1 MLCQV
6 ETGAETPLS
15 DTLKLSEAARLEC
28 DAARLSR
35 GIESETG
42 WQDIASQARALVC
55 EAATWPAP
63 KRGAWSDHSDFDGC
77 SAALQSCARA
87 LDGASLRT
95 GLGGEDARIAG
106 LWAAAAFAL
115 GGNFP
120 SASVVLKR
128 TFPRLRAR
136 SASQTRP
143 WPAGVAA
150 LVAAFSPSL
159 ASLVTSHSPFA
170 ARVLDGGLE
179 ADESELLALMD
190 EETAVSHP
198 DLHLIARAAWQGARE
213 LSTHNALCQQ
223 GGALARSPWKDVLSA
238 RVPLLLPPQKVAL
251 SRGFLAREENALAA
265 LPPGTGKTWLG
276 ELFLFERLAACI
288 ETGETP
294 KAPIAVFLVPY
305 VALGRGV
312 VAALRGHARDT
323 GVEVIAW
330 LGSETDDATLPD
342 APAIIIA
349 TPERFDGAWRSD
361 PQLSAR
367 LAGVVVDEAHTAT
380 DGARGA
386 RLETLVAR
394 LKLAGVRML
403 LLSAAA
409 PETAGLGEW
418 IGAPELLR
426 LKLNWTPTAR
436 RLAFWRQDGHLE
448 WWAEIAGKGLEPLG
462 EVALAWPRR
471 DLRGGESFVTMQK
484 QEGALYENVAALA
497 RSRFDVHGGAV
508 LCLCATRRGARH
520 LARALSRVFPLSSE
534 PTGARARAISLI
546 ETRYRTHLPLARLLK
561 HGVAW
566 HSAALPS
573 DLRSLVEEAVRE
585 NEIVALAATRT
596 LAEGIDLPFNQ
607 TVLAD
612 WLSWSDGAWAP
623 MGSGL
628 FRNIAGRCGRAGA
641 FTEGDT
647 LLFDNPLGPSQ
658 FCASDVRHL
667 VQRAQFLGK
676 AFDESKIALGEPRAA
691 LQEAEGA
698 LDNGNTALQKA
709 KAAPDSSNPALPK
722 TAPATRAAWE
732 SGATALLA
740 WAGSLSEQDI
750 ARALFPVDGD
760 AQGLEA
766 ALASTFAA
774 WLSGDWA
781 RVDSEGTW
789 TITSRGLAL
798 ARCDLCGQT
807 ATRLLDALASL
818 PRHAPKTSEDAAKI
832 NAQLWQSLE
841 GAPEADDAS
850 ALWAVRS
857 KFVVRAADLV
867 AVSRDWLEGVSTA
880 RTFVALPRVTGAA
893 DFPGQAALCAWLD
906 GEDGS
911 GTLLDAADASW
922 MAPYD
927 RFSDWTRAALGTF
940 SPRLWNAA
948 SHLAPLVGSRPDL
961 KTWDWNGFAARFSAG
976 VPSDFALAA
985 LRSGVPGGREIAAV
999 WGRHWPFPSVRG
1011 DELGLSPLARDDED
1025 ARERAEAAYSAAL
1038 GEAGGAHCAAGLGVR
1053 ALRDF
1058 LWARAGAT
1066 K

>member
-6 ETGAETPLS
+6 ETGAETPS
-15 DTLKLSEAARLEC
+15 NDTQKLRGASRLECEAARF
-28 DAARLSR
+28 SR
-35 GIESETG
+35 GVESESG
-42 WQDIASQARALVC
+42 WDDIASQARALVY
-55 EAATWPAP
+55 EATNWPASM
-63 KRGAWSDHSDFDGC
+63 RGAWSDNPDFDWH
-77 SAALQSCARA
+77 SAALQSCARS
-87 LDGASLRT
+87 LDGASLRA
-95 GLGGEDARIAG
+95 GLGGEDARQAG

-136 SASQTRP
+136 SALQTRP

-159 ASLVTSHSPFA
+159 ACLVASHSPFA
-170 ARVLDGGLE
+170 ARVFHGGLE
-179 ADESELLALMD
+179 ANESELLALLD
-190 EETAVSHP
+190 EEAALSHP
-198 DLHLIARAAWQGARE
+198 DLHLIARAAWLGARE
-213 LSTHNALCQQ
+213 LSTHKALCEQ
-223 GGALARSPWKDVLSA
+223 GGALARSPWKEVLSS

-276 ELFLFERLAACI
+276 ELFLFERLAACM
-288 ETGETP
+288 EAGETQS
-294 KAPIAVFLVPY
+294 APVAVFLVPY

-312 VAALRGHARDT
+312 VSAIRAHARDT

-330 LGSETDDATLPD
+330 LGSESDDATLPN
-342 APAIIIA
+342 APAIIVA

-361 PQLSAR
+361 ALLSSR

-409 PETAGLGEW
+409 PETSALGEW
-418 IGAPELLR
+418 IGAPESLR
-426 LKLNWTPTAR
+426 LKLSWTPTAR

-462 EVALAWPRR
+462 ETALAWPRR
-471 DLRGGESFVTMQK
+471 DLRGGESFVTIQK

-573 DLRSLVEEAVRE
+573 DLRALVEAAVVE
-585 NEIVALAATRT
+585 DEIVALAATRT

-612 WLSWSDGAWAP
+612 WLSWGDGAWAP

-658 FCASDVRHL
+658 FCAPDVRAH
-667 VQRAQFLGK
+667 VQRAQFLGE
-676 AFDESKIALGEPRAA
+676 AFGESKA
-691 LQEAEGA
+691 A
-698 LDNGNTALQKA
+698 LDN
-709 KAAPDSSNPALPK
+709 SNLALPK
-722 TAPATRAAWE
+722 SAPATRAAWE

-740 WAGSLSEQDI
+740 WANSLCERDI
-750 ARALFPVDGD
+750 ARALLPVDGD
-760 AQGLEA
+760 AKGLEA
-766 ALASTFAA
+766 ALASTFEA
-774 WLSGDWA
+774 WMSGDFA

-789 TITSRGLAL
+789 TITSRGQAL
-798 ARCDLCGQT
+798 AQCDLCGQT

-818 PRHAPKTSEDAAKI
+818 PRRAPKTSEDAAKI
-832 NAQLWQSLE
+832 NAQLWQSLG

-880 RTFVALPRVTGAA
+880 RTFATLPRVTAA
-893 DFPGQAALCAWLD
+893 SDFPGQAALCAWLD
-906 GEDGS
+906 GEDES

-940 SPRLWNAA
+940 SPRLWNAV
-948 SHLAPLVGSRPDL
+948 SHLAPLVQSRPDL
-961 KTWDWNGFAARFSAG
+961 KTWDWNGFAARFSRG

-985 LRSGVPGGREIAAV
+985 LRSNVPGGREIAAV
-999 WGRHWPFPSVRG
+999 WGRHWPFPSVQG
-1011 DELGLSPLARDDED
+1011 DELGLSPLARDDD
-1025 ARERAEAAYSAAL
+1025 GARERAEAAYLAAL
-1038 GEAGGAHCAAGLGVR
+1038 SEAGGAYCAAGLGVR

>member
-6 ETGAETPLS
+6 ETGAETPS
-15 DTLKLSEAARLEC
+15 NDTQKLCVASRLERE
-28 DAARLSR
+28 AARLSR
-35 GIESETG
+35 GIESELG
-42 WQDIASQARALVC
+42 WEDIAFQARPLVC
-55 EAATWPAP
+55 EAASWPASV
-63 KRGAWSDHSDFDGC
+63 RGAWSDNPDFDWH

-87 LDGASLRT
+87 LDGASLRA
-95 GLGGEDARIAG
+95 GLGGDDARQAG

-115 GGNFP
+115 AGNFP

-136 SASQTRP
+136 SGVQTRP

-150 LVAAFSPSL
+150 LVAACSPSL
-159 ASLVTSHSPFA
+159 ASVVAAHSLFA
-170 ARVLDGGLE
+170 ARVLSGGLE
-179 ADESELLALMD
+179 VDESELLALLD
-190 EETAVSHP
+190 EEAALSHP
-198 DLHLIARAAWQGARE
+198 DLHLIARAAWGGARE
-213 LSTHNALCQQ
+213 LSTHKALCEQ
-223 GGALARSPWKDVLSA
+223 GGALARSPWKEVLSS
-238 RVPLLLPPQKVAL
+238 RVPLLLPPQRVAL
-251 SRGFLAREENALAA
+251 DRGFLAREENALAA

-276 ELFLFERLAACI
+276 ELFLFERLAACLAKRQTSDG
-288 ETGETP
+288 EGETP
-294 KAPIAVFLVPY
+294 SAGGQTPGAPIAVFLVPY

-312 VAALRGHARDT
+312 VTALRSHARDT
-323 GVEVIAW
+323 GVEAIAW

-342 APAIIIA
+342 APAIIVA

-361 PQLSAR
+361 AQLSSR
-367 LAGVVVDEAHTAT
+367 VAGVVVDEAHTAT
-380 DGARGA
+380 EGARGA

-403 LLSAAA
+403 LLSAAT
-409 PETAGLGEW
+409 PKTSGLGEW
-418 IGAPELLR
+418 ICAPESLR
-426 LKLNWTPTAR
+426 LRLSWTPTAR
-436 RLAFWRQDGHLE
+436 RLAFWRQDGRLE
-448 WWAEIAGKGLEPLG
+448 WWAEVAGKGLEPLG

-471 DLRGGESFVTMQK
+471 DLRGGESFVTIQK

-520 LARALSRVFPLSSE
+520 LARALSRVFPVSSE

-573 DLRSLVEEAVRE
+573 DLRALVEAAVAE

-658 FCASDVRHL
+658 FCAPDVRAS
-667 VQRAQFLGK
+667 VQRAQFLGE
-676 AFDESKIALGEPRAA
+676 AFDAPLLSLVDDWKSTAVPPLPGDRAG
-691 LQEAEGA
+691 L
-698 LDNGNTALQKA
+698 
-709 KAAPDSSNPALPK
+709 PSSSNRVGIDKPN
-722 TAPATRAAWE
+722 PATRAAWE

-740 WAGSLSEQDI
+740 WAGSLSEGDI
-750 ARALFPVDGD
+750 ARALAPIDGD
-760 AQGLEA
+760 AGDMQT
-766 ALASTFAA
+766 ALSSTFAA

-789 TITSRGLAL
+789 TITARGQAL
-798 ARCDLCGQT
+798 AQCDLCGQT

-818 PRHAPKTSEDAAKI
+818 PRRAPTTSEDAAKI

-841 GAPEADDAS
+841 ICGARRRFGGRFARLVGGHIHRAHFRNAPASDCRRRFSRRGRAVCVARRRRWEWNLARCRRRFVDGALRPLFRLDARRLGHILAPFVERRLAFGAP
-850 ALWAVRS
+850 
-857 KFVVRAADLV
+857 
-867 AVSRDWLEGVSTA
+867 
-880 RTFVALPRVTGAA
+880 
-893 DFPGQAALCAWLD
+893 
-906 GEDGS
+906 
-911 GTLLDAADASW
+911 
-922 MAPYD
+922 
-927 RFSDWTRAALGTF
+927 
-940 SPRLWNAA
+940 
-948 SHLAPLVGSRPDL
+948 RP
-961 KTWDWNGFAARFSAG
+961 FAA
-976 VPSDFALAA
+976 
-985 LRSGVPGGREIAAV
+985 
-999 WGRHWPFPSVRG
+999 
-1011 DELGLSPLARDDED
+1011 
-1025 ARERAEAAYSAAL
+1025 
-1038 GEAGGAHCAAGLGVR
+1038 
-1053 ALRDF
+1053 
-1058 LWARAGAT
+1058 
-1066 K
+1066 